1 MKQKRLFVTF
11 AVGLCTFTAAQAQ
24 DNEFDLG
31 SQRSEVQLVNP
42 VPGKKMD
49 HHGLVINPTP
59 RYMKL
64 TGEKTVDI
72 SGGIRTVVPKHD
84 SERPYDDDL
93 DFLPLLNVRS
103 PHYKQ
108 GFPLRA
114 AYGKMPSVNGVENVP
129 GAYILQITPSGIDIS
144 GFDDTGVFYAIQ
156 TLRQIMENPSV

>member
-64 TGEKTVDI
+64 TGKAL
-72 SGGIRTVVPKHD
+72 RR
-84 SERPYDDDL
+84 RP
-93 DFLPLLNVRS
+93 
-103 PHYKQ
+103 
-108 GFPLRA
+108 
-114 AYGKMPSVNGVENVP
+114 
-129 GAYILQITPSGIDIS
+129 
-144 GFDDTGVFYAIQ
+144 
-156 TLRQIMENPSV
+156 

>member
-1 MKQKRLFVTF
+1 MRKYVAVGSKILRTYMKQKRLFVTF
-11 AVGLCTFTAAQAQ
+11 AVGLCTLTAAQAQ

-42 VPGKKMD
+42 VPGKKM
-49 HHGLVINPTP
+49 
-59 RYMKL
+59 

-156 TLRQIMENPSV
+156 TLRQIMENP